1 MEATLTDLFVSLY
14 EKKPEVESLGASN
27 GSARRYYRLKAEG
40 ISVIGAVGTNAD
52 ENDSFIYLD
61 RHFRTIGIPVP
72 EVLAVSADGMCYLQ
86 EDLGDLSLFD
96 AVSAGREAGC
106 YSDDEKRLLIN
117 TIQWLP
123 KMQLEGAQGLDFSKC
138 FPESSFNEQLAM
150 FDLQYFKYCFLKP
163 SGAEYRET
171 ALEEDFRRLAFQL
184 QDGVDAFMY
193 RDFQARNVM
202 IRDGQPYFIDFQG
215 GRRGPLQYDLVS
227 FVWQARS
234 RFPRYMKDELVDA
247 YLESLGKIIPVDKD
261 AFLSKLSLFVLF
273 RTLQVLA
280 AYGFRGNYERKP
292 HFLKSI
298 PFALDNLREVLSEN
312 DFEDFPYL
320 VSVLKSMLDVSAAS
334 NPKAF
339 AVERIK
345 EENGQK
351 EEKRL
356 EVEVLSFSY
365 KKGLPE
371 DGSGNGG
378 GYVFDCRAI
387 HNPGRYEEYK
397 SLTGMDPEVC
407 EFLEKDG
414 EVLQFL
420 SHIYPII
427 EHHVERY
434 IKRGFTHLQ
443 ISFGCTGGQHRSV
456 YCAESVA
463 KMVAE
468 KYDVRV
474 VLNHRERGVEKVLRA

>member
-14 EKKPEVESLGASN
+14 GIEPEVESLGASN
-27 GSARRYYRLKAEG
+27 GSARRYYRMKAEG
-40 ISVIGAVGTNAD
+40 ISVIGAVGTDAD

-61 RHFRTIGIPVP
+61 RHFRSKGIPVP
-72 EVLAVSADGMCYLQ
+72 EVLAVSDDGMCYLQ

-96 AVSAGREAGC
+96 AVSVGREAGC
-106 YSDDEKRLLIN
+106 YSDDEKRLLIE
-117 TIQWLP
+117 TIQFLP
-123 KMQLEGAQGLDFSKC
+123 KMQLEGAQGLDFSRC

-163 SGAEYRET
+163 SGTEYRET
-171 ALEEDFRRLAFQL
+171 ALEEDFRRLASQL
-184 QDGVDAFMY
+184 QDGVEAFMY

-202 IRDGQPYFIDFQG
+202 VHDGKPYFIDFQG

-234 RFPRYMKDELVDA
+234 RFPRQMKEELVDA
-247 YLESLGKIIPVDKD
+247 YLEALGKIVPVDRD

-298 PFALDNLREVLSEN
+298 PFALENLREVLSEN
-312 DFEDFPYL
+312 DFKEFPYL
-320 VSVLKSMLDVSAAS
+320 VSVLKSMLEAYETK
-334 NPKAF
+334 PQT
-339 AVERIK
+339 VERLKIK
-345 EENGQK
+345 ETETN
-351 EEKRL
+351 RL

-371 DGSGNGG
+371 DRSGNGG

-397 SLTGMDPEVC
+397 SLTGMDPEVR

-414 EVLQFL
+414 EVLEYL

-474 VLNHRERGVEKVLRA
+474 VLNHRERGVGKILKV